1 MRISDWSSD
10 VCSSDLR
17 LAPHRRALR
26 PAGAGDAVAG
36 GRTQPRGPAQHGVR
50 PRGGAG
56 VDRHDRRGGGAP
68 PFCAASGGPRRFP
81 APRLAPAPVD
91 SCHLA
96 PGGAERDL
104 ERPRFPAVDDSIF
117 GRAPPGVRPRGGAG
131 VDRHDRRGGGAP
143 QLGAAAGG
151 TRRFPAPRRASGRS
165 EAGLRGCGG
174 TSGERARARF
184 PAGTGC
190 GLRRAGAMTLTV
202 ETIGAEAQPLCIL
215 DDFAPRP
222 DALRAAAA
230 EADFES
236 ARHHYPG
243 VRAALP
249 GFYLES
255 QLSII
260 AAAARLVFGVV
271 GEVRLID
278 ASFSIVATP
287 AAALSVVQ
295 RVPHCDAF
303 TAERIA
309 LIHYLSPA
317 TISQER
323 CVGNE
328 SVSPC

>member
-36 GRTQPRGPAQHGVR
+36 GRTQPRGRAQHGVR

-68 PFCAASGGPRRFP
+68 
-81 APRLAPAPVD
+81 
-91 SCHLA
+91 
-96 PGGAERDL
+96 
-104 ERPRFPAVDDSIF
+104 
-117 GRAPPGVRPRGGAG
+117 
-131 VDRHDRRGGGAP
+131 
-143 QLGAAAGG
+143 QLCAAAGG

-303 TAERIA
+303 TADRIA
-309 LIHYLSPA
+309 LIHYLSPDDRDGTAFFRHRA
-317 TISQER
+317 TGFETVHEARRRSEEHTSELQSLMR
-323 CVGNE
+323 NSSAVFCLKK
-328 SVSPC
+328 